1 MMSGDFMR
9 LNIDPEK
16 CQGHGRCYSEA
27 PELFEADE
35 EGFGVVRAAQLDRL
49 DEPAARQAV
58 GACPERAIALSD
70 DGCL

>member
-35 EGFGVVRAAQLDRL
+35 DGFGVVRAAQHDRL
-49 DEPAARQAV
+49 DGAVARRAIR
-58 GACPERAIALSD
+58 GCPERAIVLSD
-70 DGCL
+70 DGCP

>member
-9 LNIDPEK
+9 LNIDLEK

-35 EGFGVVRAAQLDRL
+35 EGFGTVRAAQLDRQ
-49 DEPAARQAV
+49 DEPTARQAV
-58 GACPERAIALSD
+58 DACPEQAIAISTD
-70 DGCL
+70 DCL